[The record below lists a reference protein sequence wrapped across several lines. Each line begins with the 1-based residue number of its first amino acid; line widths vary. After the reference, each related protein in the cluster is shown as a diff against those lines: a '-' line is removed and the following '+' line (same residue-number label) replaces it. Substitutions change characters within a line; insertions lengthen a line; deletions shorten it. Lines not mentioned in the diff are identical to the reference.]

1 MNPTVSSAEI
11 REATGLSQ
19 KTLTRWHKGGH
30 IPVPEIGQHPSGRGK
45 MGYYPDHALA
55 LVRRIVALKKEGQPL
70 KQAAA
75 QAGHEFEQREES
87 GRPSMLDPITIESI
101 CKGIRIGLTNRDAA
115 MRAGISEATFYSWTQ
130 KARKPEA
137 APMYVQFLEALERA
151 QADLKATLLTRI
163 QKASIDGHWQAASWM
178 LARKF
183 PKEFGQ
189 TVETKVQH
197 TGHIHTGP
205 RKVTVELVRANG
217 SKEIIERNGAGPAP
231 SDTENG
237 G

>member
-30 IPVPEIGQHPSGRGK
+30 IPVPEIGQHPGGRGK

-70 KQAAA
+70 KQAAS

-115 MRAGISEATFYSWTQ
+115 MRAGISEATFYSWMQ
-130 KARKPEA
+130 KARKSGA
-137 APMYVQFLEALERA
+137 AVAYVQFLESLERA
-151 QADLKATLLTRI
+151 QADLKAVLLARV
-163 QKASIDGHWQAASWM
+163 QKAGSVDGATLRTRATPPKREEVSATRCDQA
-178 LARKF
+178 
-183 PKEFGQ
+183 
-189 TVETKVQH
+189 
-197 TGHIHTGP
+197 
-205 RKVTVELVRANG
+205 
-217 SKEIIERNGAGPAP
+217 GAV
-231 SDTENG
+231 
-237 G
+237 